1 MREQVLKIL
10 KDVKPLADFSTA
22 EHFFTS
28 GVLDSFDVIMLI
40 SELCDAF
47 EVRFSPSE
55 LTPENFDSVDS
66 IVLMI
71 QTKQAKR
78 R

>member
-1 MREQVLKIL
+1 MREKVLKIL
-10 KDVKPLADFSTA
+10 KDIKPLADFSTA
-22 EHFFTS
+22 EHFFAS

-47 EVRFSPSE
+47 DLRFSPSE

-71 QTKQAKR
+71 QEKQAER

>member
-1 MREQVLKIL
+1 MREKVLKIL
-10 KDVKPLADFSTA
+10 EDIKPLADFTTA
-22 EHFFTS
+22 ENFFTS

-47 EVRFSPSE
+47 DLRFSPSE

-71 QTKQAKR
+71 QEKQAER
-78 R
+78 

>member
-1 MREQVLKIL
+1 MREKVLKIL
-10 KDVKPLADFSTA
+10 KDIKPLADFTTA
-22 EHFFTS
+22 ENFFTS

-47 EVRFSPSE
+47 DLRFSPSE

-71 QTKQAKR
+71 QEKQAER
-78 R
+78 